1 MSAFITSNFIP
12 VEAHIKEH
20 PEWFRRFDA
29 SWTPI
34 VVILDPDGVERY
46 RIEGY
51 LPKPEFRAELEM
63 GLARVAFK
71 QDDFAKAAKLYADIV
86 ERFPQTVP
94 APEARYWA
102 GVSKYKE
109 THDPSFLKQTGQD
122 LAEKYPKS
130 VWATKSSIWIS

>member
-1 MSAFITSNFIP
+1 MSAFITANFVP

-20 PEWFRRFDA
+20 PEWFRRFDVA
-29 SWTPI
+29 WTPI
-34 VVILDPDGVERY
+34 VIILDPDGVERY

-63 GLARVAFK
+63 GLARVAFE
-71 QDDFAKAAKLYADIV
+71 QQNYAEAAKLYSEIAGRCSQAV
-86 ERFPQTVP
+86 V

-109 THDPSFLKQTGQD
+109 TQDPAFLKQTGKD
-122 LAEKYPKS
+122 LAEKYPAS
-130 VWATKSSIWIS
+130 VWATKGSIWVA